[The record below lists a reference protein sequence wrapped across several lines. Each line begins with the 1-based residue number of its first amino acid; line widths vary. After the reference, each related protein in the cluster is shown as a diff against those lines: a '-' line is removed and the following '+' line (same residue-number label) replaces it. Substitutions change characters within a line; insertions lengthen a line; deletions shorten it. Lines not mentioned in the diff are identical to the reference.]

1 VSWTTRRRTL
11 TEADLAGYVGLSGD
25 FNPLYADVEH
35 ARSGPYGGLVV
46 PAPLIAAVVAGLGA
60 IDVPIP
66 HTVALV
72 GWNWRFEVPVRPG
85 DSILSRWRLN
95 RKRDVED
102 ARLGLVTW
110 QVEVENQRGE
120 LVAMAEVVRLVARRP
135 ETGLREL
142 AEAGEG
148 VAGEQA
154 RAGRRRRRRRGG
166 GNGAPPPE
174 SDSAQPAQEPGPALD
189 SVTVAPHAEPEPGGL
204 AGRPEGVA
212 PPAEPSSTPSRRR
225 RRRRGNGNGGPSPET
240 QPEEVANQQ
249 LAPAPA
255 PPAPESLAP
264 AAPPAFPS
272 EEPAAKPRRPRRR
285 RTPAP
290 APVPEPAIESP
301 FLRGLRPTLEEDHEP
316 PAQS

>member
-135 ETGLREL
+135 ETGLGEL
-142 AEAGEG
+142 AEAGDG
-148 VAGEQA
+148 VAGDQA

-174 SDSAQPAQEPGPALD
+174 SDSAQPAQEPERALD
-189 SVTVAPHAEPEPGGL
+189 SVTAPHAEPEPGGP
-204 AGRPEGVA
+204 ASRPEVVA

-225 RRRRGNGNGGPSPET
+225 RRRRGNGNGGPSAET
-240 QPEEVANQQ
+240 QPEEVASQQ
-249 LAPAPA
+249 LAWAPA

-264 AAPPAFPS
+264 AAPPAFPP